1 MATEPQDEF
10 SRGVASVPRRQRPT
24 ARGTGDPPP
33 GPAPTL
39 ADEAAAKRERD
50 PLRGMVVRQRGRRLR
65 AGAPWTWSGLTVLVV
80 CWGIW
85 AVSQRGG
92 SLLVPVIGLVL
103 VLAVG
108 ALLFVV
114 ARLLGRAV
122 LEQAL
127 GRERRSAWPSHMTVC
142 FFLILAGIAF
152 LQQTEWIAD
161 SWRWIGDFW
170 QWLSDGWN
178 WLVDLWPSS

>member
-1 MATEPQDEF
+1 VAIELRDDGF
-10 SRGVASVPRRQRPT
+10 SRGVASVPHRQRP
-24 ARGTGDPPP
+24 ALRDAGDPPRGASP
-33 GPAPTL
+33 TVTDGPVT
-39 ADEAAAKRERD
+39 KRERD
-50 PLRGMVVRQRGRRLR
+50 PLRGMVVRRRGRRLR
-65 AGAPWTWSGLTVLVV
+65 AGAPWTWSGLTVLLV

-85 AVSQRGG
+85 AVSLRGS

-127 GRERRSAWPSHMTVC
+127 GRERRTAWPSHMTVSI
-142 FFLILAGIAF
+142 FLMLAGVAF

-161 SWRWIGDFW
+161 SWRGIGDFW
-170 QWLSDGWN
+170 QWLVDGWN
-178 WLVDLWPSS
+178 WILDLGRG

>member
-1 MATEPQDEF
+1 MANEPPDDGF
-10 SRGVASVPRRQRPT
+10 YRGVASVPRRQRPT
-24 ARGTGDPPP
+24 LRATGDPPP
-33 GPAPTL
+33 GTPPTL
-39 ADEAAAKRERD
+39 ADTATGKPVRD
-50 PLRGMVVRQRGRRLR
+50 PLRGMVVRRRGRRLR
-65 AGAPWTWSGLTVLVV
+65 AGAPWSWSGLTVLLV

-85 AVSQRGG
+85 AVSLRGS
-92 SLLVPVIGLVL
+92 SLLVPAIGLVL

-127 GRERRSAWPSHMTVC
+127 GRERHSAWPSHMTVC
-142 FFLILAGIAF
+142 IFLILAGVAF

-161 SWRWIGDFW
+161 SWRWIGDLW
-170 QWLSDGWN
+170 QWLVDGWN
-178 WLVDLWPSS
+178 WLVGLWPS